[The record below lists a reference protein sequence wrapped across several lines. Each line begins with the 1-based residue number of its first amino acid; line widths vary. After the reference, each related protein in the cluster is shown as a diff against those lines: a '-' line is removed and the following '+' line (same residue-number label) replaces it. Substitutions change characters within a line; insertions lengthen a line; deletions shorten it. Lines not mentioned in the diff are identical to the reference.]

1 MNGFRNLNLIFNEK
15 DFELLKKARE
25 LSEKE
30 RGELFKR
37 WEDFV
42 FALCVKK

>member
-42 FALCVKK
+42 KLKCYGK